1 MVKDGTRIARYR
13 RHVRVRAK
21 VKGTATR
28 PRLCVFRSLNHIY
41 AQVIDDSLGH
51 ALASA
56 SSLDPEIKSVA
67 DGKAKAARSELV
79 GSSVAKRALSLGI
92 NQVAFDRGGYKY
104 HGRVKA
110 LAEAARREGLKF

>member
-1 MVKDGTRIARYR
+1 MAKDTPRLARRR
-13 RHVRVRAK
+13 RHLRVRAK
-21 VKGTATR
+21 VKGTPSA

-41 AQVIDDSLGH
+41 VQVIDDSRGH

-56 SSLDPEIKSVA
+56 STLDPEVKSVA

-79 GSSVAKRALSLGI
+79 GALVAKRALSQGI

-110 LAEAARREGLKF
+110 LAEAARKQGLKF